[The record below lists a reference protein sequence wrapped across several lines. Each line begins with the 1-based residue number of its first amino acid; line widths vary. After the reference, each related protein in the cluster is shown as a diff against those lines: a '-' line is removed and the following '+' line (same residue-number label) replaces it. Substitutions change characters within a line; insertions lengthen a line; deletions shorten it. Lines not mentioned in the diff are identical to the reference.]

1 MPSPEEI
8 LVLGEILRLKIH
20 KAKHLIKSCKN
31 DIGTFPYSFVGHEVV
46 EWLVKNDEV
55 QNKDIGITAMRI
67 LQENGILH
75 HVCDDHLFN
84 NDNCFYRFRID
95 DGTFFVDSK
104 YIYYHQGIVI
114 HDRILADKGKFLQNY
129 TSEDL
134 CVTENCF
141 KGSMLVQWLILN
153 DVDTELLAIRL
164 CQAWLNILIIKSV
177 LTESTDFSN
186 DGTLYQFVFDLKS
199 PTKLRESLNLY
210 AERDNNSRKSFTD
223 SMSNTRNLITIWAG
237 FNNNKAHTN
246 IPGKKNDACSISL
259 NEPATPIQPAV
270 LRDMTSEELLSSE
283 STYSW
288 QNIRINCDSF
298 GFGFVVRGTGP
309 CYVQTVDPT
318 SPAAAAGLKVR
329 MYIYSVNGKVVLNMS
344 HKEVSH
350 EIDKCSFVELVTLY
364 SLRRTKQLNSDCE
377 E

>member
-20 KAKHLIKSCKN
+20 KAKHLVKSCKN
-31 DIGTFPYSFVGHEVV
+31 DMGTFPYSFVGHEVV

-55 QNKDIGITAMRI
+55 QNKDVGITAMRI

-75 HVCDDHLFN
+75 HVF
-84 NDNCFYRFRID
+84 
-95 DGTFFVDSK
+95 
-104 YIYYHQGIVI
+104 
-114 HDRILADKGKFLQNY
+114 
-129 TSEDL
+129 
-134 CVTENCF
+134 
-141 KGSMLVQWLILN
+141 
-153 DVDTELLAIRL
+153 
-164 CQAWLNILIIKSV
+164 
-177 LTESTDFSN
+177 TESTEFNN

-210 AERDNNSRKSFTD
+210 AERDNNSRKSFTEIN
-223 SMSNTRNLITIWAG
+223 NTRNLITIWAG

-364 SLRRTKQLNSDCE
+364 SIRRTKQLNSDCE